1 MLVQNVSLSPGS
13 RTSGSPQDGHFVGNF
28 HFGLRRAGTP
38 GPSLTGPTTSG
49 ITSPAL
55 RTMTRSPGRT
65 SFAATWSWLCS
76 VATPTVEPP
85 TKTGSRRAKGV
96 ARPVRPIDTMMSI
109 SRVVRSS
116 GGNLK
121 AMAQRG
127 ARDVAP
133 STFCR
138 AKSSTL
144 VTTPSIS

>member
-1 MLVQNVSLSPGS
+1 MSLSPGS
-13 RTSGSPQDGHFVGNF
+13 RTSGSPHDGHDVGNF

-38 GPSLTGPTTSG
+38 GPSVTGPTTSG
-49 ITSPAL
+49 MTSPAL
-55 RTMTRSPGRT
+55 RTTTRSPGRT
-65 SFAATWSWLCS
+65 SFAATWSSLCS

-96 ARPVRPIDTMMSI
+96 ARPVRPMETMMS
-109 SRVVRSS
+109 SSLVVRSS

-127 ARDVAP
+127 AREVAP
-133 STFCR
+133 SDRCR
-138 AKSSTL
+138 ARSSTL